1 MTYVESKTSQFEN
14 VDNSVARFNTSHRN
28 FKEMES
34 FGSLFAMNIK
44 KTSQKITRHQM
55 ATNAVSSFSGLH
67 SRIRSAKLPIAVRE
81 VTERNNNYIS

>member
-44 KTSQKITRHQM
+44 KTSQKITRHYG
-55 ATNAVSSFSGLH
+55 NKHSF
-67 SRIRSAKLPIAVRE
+67 KF
-81 VTERNNNYIS
+81 